1 MSMLRHFFAIG
12 CDKSLFGGLRILE
25 EELCKEHMGRYPV
38 LSLSLKGVMG
48 ETYETAR
55 GMLVRLINEET
66 YRVRQSMEEERLSG
80 YPVSILW

>member
-25 EELCKEHMGRYPV
+25 EELCKEYMGRYPV

-48 ETYETAR
+48 ED
-55 GMLVRLINEET
+55 L
-66 YRVRQSMEEERLSG
+66 
-80 YPVSILW
+80 